1 MLAWCW
7 VGWVPS
13 FRMWG
18 HGGPGTGVHLLM
30 GEAKPW
36 GELLPCGRWNQA
48 LGLGLQDSR
57 APELVFS
64 APGGQSWDLEV
75 SRAGAYLLVGAAGL
89 SASASPLLGRDSPRV
104 SC

>member
-1 MLAWCW
+1 
-7 VGWVPS
+7 
-13 FRMWG
+13 MWG

-64 APGGQSWDLEV
+64 APSGQSWGLEV
-75 SRAGAYLLVGAAGL
+75 SRAGAYLLVGEAGL
-89 SASASPLLGRDSPRV
+89 RASASPLLGRDSPRV
-104 SC
+104 FCCRHGGFRAQ